1 MGPGPHRSHSEEV
14 RGSSLASNAVEA
26 CKVKAQGI
34 AHSVPLRVSHGSGD
48 YLEPVPHGARDDGVP
63 NSHPYS
69 RVPGYGYAPARA
81 LATARLANL
90 ASETLQATRSKLA
103 RLSRA
108 RTCLA
113 DPDPPERGGPRW
125 EAPST
130 YCGWYTVANSDNNYL
145 IRSLGSKKLTCPHKQ
160 DSPYLARPY
169 RANPK
174 N

>member
-1 MGPGPHRSHSEEV
+1 MRGGVLLTWPHRSHSEAV

-81 LATARLANL
+81 LAPARLANL
-90 ASETLQATRSKLA
+90 ASETLQAISKLA

-145 IRSLGSKKLTCPHKQ
+145 IR
-160 DSPYLARPY
+160 
-169 RANPK
+169 ANSRR